1 MALTPSLPNK
11 EQRLAAEQDVLMR
24 EVDEAVRQDEAA
36 AFARRY
42 GISIAV
48 LLVLALAA
56 FGGWLWWQGHRE
68 SKLDKGS
75 EQFVQALDQLDAGN
89 RAAAE
94 TQLAPI
100 AKNGTP
106 AASAGARML
115 QAGILAQKGDT
126 AGAAKAFMAI
136 ADDSGAPEAYRNLA
150 AIRGVA
156 ASFDSMKP
164 QDVINRLKPL
174 AVPGNPWFGSA
185 GELVAMGYLK
195 QGKKDLAGPLFA
207 SIAKDKDVPQ
217 SLQTRAR
224 QMAGILGYDAVTDVD
239 QVLAAER
246 RPAEPAGTPAQ

>member
-1 MALTPSLPNK
+1 
-11 EQRLAAEQDVLMR
+11 MR
-24 EVDEAVRQDEAA
+24 EVDEAVRQDEAT

-42 GISIAV
+42 GMSIAA

-68 SKLDKGS
+68 SKLEQGS

-115 QAGILAQKGDT
+115 QAGILAQKGDK

-136 ADDSGAPEAYRNLA
+136 ADDSSAPEAYRNLA

-156 ASFDSMKP
+156 SSFDSMKP
-164 QDVINRLKPL
+164 EDVVARLKPL
-174 AVPGNPWFGSA
+174 AAPGNPWFGSA
-185 GELVAMGYLK
+185 GELVAMAYLK

-246 RPAEPAGTPAQ
+246 RPAQPAGSPAQ